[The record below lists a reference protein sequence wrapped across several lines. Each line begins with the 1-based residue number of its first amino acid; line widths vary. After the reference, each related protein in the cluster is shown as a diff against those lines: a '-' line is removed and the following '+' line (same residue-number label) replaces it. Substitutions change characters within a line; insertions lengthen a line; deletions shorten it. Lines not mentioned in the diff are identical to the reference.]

1 MVVLEQPRSVLAP
14 NSEESTPSNFPPH
27 IPAPGLTLTCSF
39 VGVSS
44 KLPIQLVGLGVNDFL
59 LKFNTVLH
67 HKFQSASTRVCLW
80 LDIQIQT
87 RA

>member
-1 MVVLEQPRSVLAP
+1 MLQQPCSLLAP
-14 NSEESTPSNFPPH
+14 NSKESIPSNFPPH
-27 IPAPGLTLTCSF
+27 IPALGLTLTCSF

-67 HKFQSASTRVCLW
+67 HKFQSASTGVCLW

>member
-1 MVVLEQPRSVLAP
+1 MVLQQLRSLLAP
-14 NSEESTPSNFPPH
+14 NSKESTPSDFPPH
-27 IPAPGLTLTCSF
+27 IPTPGLTLTCSF

-59 LKFNTVLH
+59 LKFNTVPH
-67 HKFQSASTRVCLW
+67 HKFQSASARVCLW